1 MRGGWRRVDLES
13 VEVGEEGDRRDAIT
27 VVEGEGGE
35 VSEFLEEGG
44 RGTSQVGEVGEA
56 IVVGKLICWWTKS
69 KDLNG

>member
-1 MRGGWRRVDLES
+1 
-13 VEVGEEGDRRDAIT
+13 
-27 VVEGEGGE
+27 

-56 IVVGKLICWWTKS
+56 IVVGKLVEEFVGGPKS